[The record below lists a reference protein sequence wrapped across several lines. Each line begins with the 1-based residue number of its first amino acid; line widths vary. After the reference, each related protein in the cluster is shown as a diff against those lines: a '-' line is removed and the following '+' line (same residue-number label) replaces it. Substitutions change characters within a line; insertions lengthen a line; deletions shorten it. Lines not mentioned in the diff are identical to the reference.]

1 MPSSHP
7 DRPNE
12 TRRPSPRDRLPK
24 GRRLPPRRDRPATGQ
39 PPTDPAEE
47 PPAVEAEFEIVVDE
61 PPPVTKVVIAG
72 EDEPPEEKLSPRSGK
87 PRRKRNKKKRRPANL
102 TPEQEEAER
111 QRENTLMDWSVPVFL
126 CLLGLTMA
134 IIGTVKAAG
143 SLGAMVAVA
152 VVLGMTLVLVPVMI
166 AALMFI
172 GMLVGIE
179 YGTLTSTV
187 RNLSAIVLMVQGVL
201 FLGMG
206 LHLPCI
212 IVYGFTPLMTFGMF
226 MTLFRLDAWET
237 WITVTMLDGMQ
248 TVFSMVFFL
257 VILGILIKG
266 ADKVIENAAPPPG
279 RNQNRQWNPGPQRP
293 PWNPGPPNRPW
304 NPPPPPL
311 PGAGPPGDPDDDD

>member
-1 MPSSHP
+1 M
-7 DRPNE
+7 
-12 TRRPSPRDRLPK
+12 
-24 GRRLPPRRDRPATGQ
+24 
-39 PPTDPAEE
+39 
-47 PPAVEAEFEIVVDE
+47 EADYEVV
-61 PPPVTKVVIAG
+61 
-72 EDEPPEEKLSPRSGK
+72 EDEPPRVKKAVAAADDEPPKEQRSRRSDRPRK
-87 PRRKRNKKKRRPANL
+87 KRNKKKRRTADL
-102 TPEQEEAER
+102 TPEEQEAER
-111 QRENTLMDWSVPVFL
+111 ERENALMDWSVPVFL

-187 RNLSAIVLMVQGVL
+187 RNLSAIILMVQGVL

-212 IVYGFTPLMTFGMF
+212 IVYGITPLITFGMF

-257 VILGILIKG
+257 VILGVLMKG
-266 ADKVIENAAPPPG
+266 AEKVIENADPPPG
-279 RNQNRQWNPGPQRP
+279 RSLKNQRAPGAPRNQWNPD
-293 PWNPGPPNRPW
+293 GPPPRW
-304 NPPPPPL
+304 NPPPL
-311 PGAGPPGDPDDDD
+311 PGAGPPDDPDDDD